1 MRFTAD
7 FETTTDPE
15 DCRVWAYGIC
25 SIDEPD
31 DIFLYGNNLDDFML
45 FCQDTDN
52 YTLYFHNLKFDGEF
66 ILSWLFNHGYKHI
79 IDKEDKAPHT
89 FETLISDSGLFYSMT
104 IYFDYQHNGKIV
116 NKVTIYDSL
125 KILPFSVDKI
135 AKGWGIPEQKLEI
148 DYKEYREVGHELTPE
163 EVAYLKNDVVIVAKA
178 LKMLFDQNLD
188 RMTQGSNALYHYK
201 NTVGKAKFEKW
212 FPIPDYDRQVRKSYR
227 GGFTYLKPEY
237 ADMDVGKTIVLDV
250 NSLYP
255 SVMYFNKMP
264 YGEGVFFNG
273 KYRND
278 SVYDLYVQK
287 IRCQFELK
295 KDHIPTIQLKNNSA
309 FMPNE
314 YLVDSAGEDI
324 VMTLTS
330 TDLALFLDHYNVY
343 NLEWLDGWKFKSTI
357 GLFKDYIDYWIKIKI
372 ESTINGNKP
381 MRQLAKLMLNALYG
395 KFALN
400 PNVRSKYP
408 YMDEEGVIKYR
419 LGQEEQ
425 RNPIYIPV
433 GSFITAWARNKT
445 IRSAQNVFDRF
456 IYADTD
462 SLHLLGT
469 ELPDNLEISDTELGA
484 WAHEDTFDKSR
495 YLRQKTYIE
504 AKRVEKKGN
513 SGIYDRI
520 DGEMYELSVT
530 CAGMPAGCYPYVTWD
545 NFHPGE
551 RYGGKLQQKHVK
563 GGIYFKDI
571 DFTIKR

>member
-7 FETTTDPE
+7 FETTPDPE

-66 ILSWLFNHGYKHI
+66 ILSWLFNHGYKLI

-148 DYKEYREVGHELTPE
+148 DYKEYREVGHKLTPE

-201 NTVGKAKFEKW
+201 NTVGKTKFEKW

-237 ADMDVGKTIVLDV
+237 ADMDIGKTIVLDV

-314 YLVDSAGEDI
+314 YISDSGGEDI

-330 TDLALFLDHYNVY
+330 VDLDLFLDHYNVY
-343 NLEWLDGWKFKSTI
+343 NIEWLDGWKFKSTV
-357 GLFKDYIDYWIKIKI
+357 GLFKDYIDYWIKIKV

-408 YMDEEGVIKYR
+408 YMDEEGVIKYK
-419 LGQEEQ
+419 LGPEET

-433 GSFITAWARNKT
+433 GTFITAWARNKT
-445 IRSAQNVFDRF
+445 IRSAQTVFDRF

-469 ELPDNLEISDTELGA
+469 DLPNNLEISDTELGA
-484 WAHEDTFDKSR
+484 WAHEGSFDKSR
-495 YLRQKTYIE
+495 YLRQKTYLE
-504 AKRVEKKGN
+504 AKRVEEKGDN
-513 SGIYDRI
+513 GIYERI

-530 CAGMPAGCYPYVTWD
+530 CAGMPAGCYPYVTWE

-551 RYGGKLQQKHVK
+551 RYDGKLQQKHVK